1 MDTLEEIQ
9 ERHDAAK
16 EIEKKLLDLHQIYL
30 DMAVLVE
37 AQGELLDNIES
48 QVTNAVDHVQTGT
61 TALQNAKKLQRNSR
75 KWTCIAIIILL
86 LIGAVIVLGVVKP
99 WKSA

>member
-1 MDTLEEIQ
+1 MFYELI
-9 ERHDAAK
+9 
-16 EIEKKLLDLHQIYL
+16 
-30 DMAVLVE
+30 
-37 AQGELLDNIES
+37 GEFV